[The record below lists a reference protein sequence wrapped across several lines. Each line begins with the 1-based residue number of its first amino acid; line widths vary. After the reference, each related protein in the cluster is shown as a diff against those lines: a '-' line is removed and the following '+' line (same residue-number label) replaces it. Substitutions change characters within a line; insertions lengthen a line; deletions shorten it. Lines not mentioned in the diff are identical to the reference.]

1 MKKTEKKRLNQ
12 LLHDLFKQE
21 DLNSCNKPIYSL
33 RLDGETEVK
42 NVECFLN
49 NWNSMKI
56 TSTGLQW
63 RSPSRLVY
71 LKKSPL

>member
-1 MKKTEKKRLNQ
+1 MRKMKKTEKKRLNQ
-12 LLHDLFKQE
+12 LLYNLFKQE

-49 NWNSMKI
+49 N
-56 TSTGLQW
+56 
-63 RSPSRLVY
+63 
-71 LKKSPL
+71 

>member
-33 RLDGETEVK
+33 RLDGDTEVK
-42 NVECFLN
+42 NVECFLKYLN
-49 NWNSMKI
+49 LIKI
-56 TSTGLQW
+56 TSRVCDDEASSHW
-63 RSPSRLVY
+63 Y
-71 LKKSPL
+71 I